1 MRTYYNNLTP
11 HERMWLTFCCSVLVV
26 VALLLPQVVLA
37 QAIGGGGISGGS
49 PGLLGTVIQWFT
61 TNLLGGLIAMCVI
74 AVGCIF
80 MFMRLHIPGVAT
92 MIAGALVADNYQAIA
107 SLL

>member
-1 MRTYYNNLTP
+1 MTAYLENLKATQ
-11 HERMWLTFCCSVLVV
+11 RVWLATTLALLFVA
-26 VALLLPQVVLA
+26 ALLLPQEVMA

-49 PGLLGTVIQWFT
+49 PGLLGVVIQWFT